1 MRSKTQQRII
11 KGIPGSA
18 GVANGVARVITSL
31 DEINRFKPGEILVT
45 VATSPAW
52 TPLIHAAEAVVT
64 DVGGALS
71 HAAIVCRE
79 YGKPAV
85 VGTGTGTKKIKN
97 GSSVTVN
104 GGKGAVVISGKG
116 QSL

>member
-1 MRSKTQQRII
+1 MIIDKIAI
-11 KGIPGSA
+11 KGIAGSS
-18 GVANGVARVITSL
+18 GVVTGIARVITSL

-52 TPLIHAAEAVVT
+52 TPLIHAASAVVT

-85 VGTGTGTKKIKN
+85 VGTGNGTKKIKDGN
-97 GSSVTVN
+97 RVTVD
-104 GGKGAVVISGKG
+104 GGKGTVIIPGKG